1 MSDFNSNISIL
12 VNPNVYLKDP
22 ETSELGKK
30 IIKSSVDLIDELGY
44 EDFTFKKLAQL
55 IGSTEASIYRYFD
68 SKHQLLSYLTMWYWG
83 WLDYRL
89 MLAAINIPNPVEKL
103 IRSIRVL
110 TEKIEEDLSF
120 NQLNEV
126 KLNKIIISES
136 SKIYLCKNVDEINQ
150 LGYFG
155 SYKNLVERVS
165 QIVLEIDP
173 TYQFPHML
181 ISTIIVGAHNQRFFA
196 LHLPRLTDI
205 SLQEDAVTLFYTELA
220 LKQLNIDSDNTFNK

>member
-1 MSDFNSNISIL
+1 MNELNSNISIL

-30 IIKSSVDLIDELGY
+30 IVQFSVDLMEELGY

-55 IGSTEASIYRYFD
+55 IGSTEASIYRYFE

-83 WLDYRL
+83 WLEYRL
-89 MLAAINIPNPVEKL
+89 MLAVINVPNPVEKL
-103 IRSIRVL
+103 VRSIRVL
-110 TEKIEEDLSF
+110 TEKIEEDLTF

-136 SKIYLCKNVDEINQ
+136 SKIYLCKNVDEVNE

-155 SYKNLVERVS
+155 SYKSLVERVS
-165 QIVLEIDP
+165 QIILEIDS
-173 TYQFPHML
+173 TFQFPHML
-181 ISTIIVGAHNQRFFA
+181 ISTIIEGAHHQRFFA
-196 LHLPRLTDI
+196 IHLPRLTDV
-205 SLQEDAVTLFYTELA
+205 SLQEDAVPRFYTDLA
-220 LKQLNIDSDNTFNK
+220 LKQLNIDIN

>member
-1 MSDFNSNISIL
+1 MNDFNSNISIL

-83 WLDYRL
+83 WLEYRL

-103 IRSIRVL
+103 VRSIRVL
-110 TEKIEEDLSF
+110 TEKVEEDLSF

-136 SKIYLCKNVDEINQ
+136 SKIYLCKNVDEANQ

-155 SYKNLVERVS
+155 NYKSLVERVS

-173 TYQFPHML
+173 TFQFPNML

-205 SLQEDAVTLFYTELA
+205 SLQEDAVTLFYTQLA
-220 LKQLNIDSDNTFNK
+220 LKQLNIDSDNSSNK